1 MPGHI
6 RGTQQINLAN
16 MLILMDFSRLRSA
29 IPLIFRNSPNENDNP
44 GHQSHS
50 IFSHL
55 HRLSHLGSYPM
66 SRTTD
71 FQTNL
76 ALQKHREQL
85 AEAKHKRR
93 KKLAAE
99 ARAGKRWLREQNCT
113 MKGGGI

>member
-1 MPGHI
+1 
-6 RGTQQINLAN
+6 
-16 MLILMDFSRLRSA
+16 
-29 IPLIFRNSPNENDNP
+29 
-44 GHQSHS
+44 
-50 IFSHL
+50 
-55 HRLSHLGSYPM
+55 M

-85 AEAKHKRR
+85 AEAKHKWR